1 MAWMILWMLLL
12 SSGFFQDAVGCTND
26 TCHEDNALVQLPK
39 SQSSTSV
46 WVLGVSSQSCDDAC
60 EAVSGICDLDTMKSA
75 TQTDLEKA
83 FTNLNTGYQVL
94 TTQVFQASG
103 VPQRSKNLGILYFH
117 GFDWG
122 GGQQAQL
129 FLISDRSFMNCAV
142 SGGGDAIPGRTLQRM
157 CSCIVQN
164 NDPGIVNGDPH
175 IQTLHG
181 ARYTLL
187 REGTFRAWSFKKGQA
202 DLELLAA
209 YGGPR
214 FTTQALLLKE
224 TSGKTME
231 MTVKDCAWHTLRGND
246 TSPIQFKAKGARKHK
261 EFKDV
266 FMQTITMKQEHRKIA
281 KLVSNC
287 RIGKHMDF
295 KVNMFRK
302 SELAHVGG
310 QLGTAPG
317 SIKTGNHLL
326 RLDQDMSMKADS
338 EFKVEETWQS
348 LGGSEEASV
357 DLESKMQ
364 GKPTELSVGH
374 HHVCQ
379 AFPECPFRGGDRPTM
394 ARGSRN
400 SFSPI

>member
-1 MAWMILWMLLL
+1 
-12 SSGFFQDAVGCTND
+12 
-26 TCHEDNALVQLPK
+26 
-39 SQSSTSV
+39 
-46 WVLGVSSQSCDDAC
+46 
-60 EAVSGICDLDTMKSA
+60 MKSA

-83 FTNLNTGYQVL
+83 FTSLNTGYQVL

-209 YGGPR
+209 YGGP
-214 FTTQALLLKE
+214 
-224 TSGKTME
+224 ME
-231 MTVKDCAWHTLRGND
+231 G
-246 TSPIQFKAKGARKHK
+246 PGGA
-261 EFKDV
+261 
-266 FMQTITMKQEHRKIA
+266 
-281 KLVSNC
+281 
-287 RIGKHMDF
+287 
-295 KVNMFRK
+295 
-302 SELAHVGG
+302 
-310 QLGTAPG
+310 
-317 SIKTGNHLL
+317 
-326 RLDQDMSMKADS
+326 DM
-338 EFKVEETWQS
+338 
-348 LGGSEEASV
+348 G
-357 DLESKMQ
+357 
-364 GKPTELSVGH
+364 
-374 HHVCQ
+374 
-379 AFPECPFRGGDRPTM
+379 R
-394 ARGSRN
+394 
-400 SFSPI
+400 